1 MPSRHDS
8 ARAWDAR
15 SSRVVVIFRADA
27 STNSR
32 YRTSAVNRE
41 SRRAPTSAAASSRF
55 AVSKDRFWTSAM
67 SASTGARSGSVS
79 ASTRSSASSVPI
91 AVDHM
96 SNADVGSSRK
106 AAKAMT

>member
-67 SASTGARSGSVS
+67 SASTGADRAAYRQAHAARRVRYPSQ
-79 ASTRSSASSVPI
+79 ST
-91 AVDHM
+91 
-96 SNADVGSSRK
+96 
-106 AAKAMT
+106 T